1 MEYSNW
7 EDISVLSYLQVISVI
22 GFTAAML
29 TLNRETLINDINEG
43 SVV

>member
-22 GFTAAML
+22 GVTAAML